1 MNFIEPLAGELDR
14 LRPDPLI
21 FEEELDFL
29 PRAATALEQAAGGR
43 SGRFYWRSEHDH
55 LYCLELGDLGRGRP
69 STATVFG
76 HWDRYEPRPPEH
88 EIDRDLMVFHLWFA
102 AAAGLDPDA
111 VAKVAARAG
120 LPPSWPAG
128 AVLRTP
134 EERFANLPGFDYA
147 PQYAVVEDLRMAYV
161 EAGEGDPIL
170 MLHGEPTWGYLYRR
184 MIPALAQVGRVVVP
198 DLIGFG
204 RSDKPAAANAY
215 SFRAHVRWMRKFIE
229 QLGLERITLV
239 CQDWGG
245 LIGLRV
251 LAENSGRFARLA
263 ATHTGLGRADANPG
277 QGFRKW
283 RAFSQRT
290 RFMDVPRMMARTL
303 VKRREAISEDELAA
317 YGAPFPG
324 PEYQTAALLFPR
336 LVPIRPDHPGA
347 FEAAGAVASLR
358 KIDIPVFLP
367 WGDSDPITVRGRAVL
382 QDIFPHAVAADF
394 PGGGH
399 FIQEDCGEE
408 LADSIGAWMK
418 GSLC

>member
-1 MNFIEPLAGELDR
+1 MNFIEPLPGELER

-29 PRAATALEQAAGGR
+29 PRAAAALEQAAGGR
-43 SGRFYWRSEHDH
+43 SGRFYWRSRHDH

-69 STATVFG
+69 STAAVFG
-76 HWDRYEPRPPEH
+76 HWERYEPRPPEH
-88 EIDRDLMVFHLWFA
+88 EIDRDLMAFHLWFA
-102 AAAGLDPDA
+102 AAAGLDPEA
-111 VAKVAARAG
+111 VGKVAERAG
-120 LPPSWPAG
+120 LPGSWPAG

-134 EERFANLPGFDYA
+134 DERFANLPGFDYE
-147 PQYAVVEDLRMAYV
+147 PRCAVVEDLRAAYV
-161 EAGEGDPIL
+161 EAGSGDPIL

-184 MIPALAQVGRVVVP
+184 MIPALSKIGRVIVP

-204 RSDKPAAANAY
+204 RSDKPAAPNAY

-245 LIGLRV
+245 LIGLCV
-251 LAENSGRFARLA
+251 LAENSSRFARLA
-263 ATHTGLGRADANPG
+263 ATHTGIGGVDRKPG
-277 QGFRKW
+277 EAFRKW

-290 RFMDVPRMMARTL
+290 RFMDAPRMIARTL
-303 VKRREAISEDELAA
+303 VKRRESIGADELAA

-324 PEYQTAALLFPR
+324 PEYQTAALAFPR

-347 FEAAGAVASLR
+347 FQSAQAAAKLR
-358 KIDIPVFLP
+358 KLDLPVFLP
-367 WGDSDPITVRGRAVL
+367 WGDSDPITSRGRAAL
-382 QDIFPHAVAADF
+382 HDIFPHAVAADL

-408 LADSIGAWMK
+408 LADLIAAWMQDA
-418 GSLC
+418 L

>member
-1 MNFIEPLAGELDR
+1 MNFIEPLSGELDH

-29 PRAATALEQAAGGR
+29 PCAATALEQAVGGR

-88 EIDRDLMVFHLWFA
+88 EIDCDLMAFNLWFA
-102 AAAGLDPDA
+102 EIAGLDPEA
-111 VAKVAARAG
+111 VAKVADRTG
-120 LPPSWPAG
+120 LPPSWPEG
-128 AVLRTP
+128 SVLRTP
-134 EERFANLPGFDYA
+134 DERFANLLGFDYE
-147 PQYAVVEDLRMAYV
+147 PQYAVVENLRMAYV
-161 EAGEGDPIL
+161 EAGEGAPVL

-184 MIPALAQVGRVVVP
+184 MIPALSKVGRVIVP

-215 SFRAHVRWMRKFIE
+215 SYRAHVRWVRKFIE
-229 QLGLERITLV
+229 QLDLERITLV

-251 LAENSGRFARLA
+251 LAENSCRFARLA
-263 ATHTGLGRADANPG
+263 ATHTGLGDATGKPNEA
-277 QGFRKW
+277 FRNW

-290 RFMDVPRMMARTL
+290 RFMDVPKMMARTL
-303 VKRREAISEDELAA
+303 VKRRDAIAEAELAA

-324 PEYQTAALLFPR
+324 PEYQIAALLFPR
-336 LVPIRPDHPGA
+336 MVPTRPDHPGA
-347 FEAAGAVASLR
+347 FYASKAIEGLR

-367 WGDSDPITVRGRAVL
+367 WGDSDPITGRGRAAL
-382 QDIFPHAVAADF
+382 KDIFPHAAAADL

-408 LADSIGAWMK
+408 LANLIVAWIK
-418 GSLC
+418 DSLC